1 MLLKKK
7 YPINFR
13 FFLIMQMLY
22 ILQLLVN
29 HFTFVIV
36 YFKVRRRLRKYKLL
50 SVMFIEQTIS
60 VRGFLYRFA
69 IEISL
74 KCLGKFF
81 EAYYYTHT
89 K

>member
-1 MLLKKK
+1 
-7 YPINFR
+7 
-13 FFLIMQMLY
+13 
-22 ILQLLVN
+22 
-29 HFTFVIV
+29 
-36 YFKVRRRLRKYKLL
+36 
-50 SVMFIEQTIS
+50 MFIEQTIS

-89 K
+89 NKTTV